1 MKTLFFCFYF
11 FMFIYLTEGILMKKS
26 HFLFLNQQMYTPK
39 NRRGNKLF
47 CYKKRVKASELRKL
61 STEELEKEIVKCRTD
76 IQIFQQQGFYDIHN
90 YNIQYEKNAK
100 RKLAQL
106 LTIYYERY
114 LDNNIRIKTWLFYF
128 LLFQIFL
135 IHRKKK
141 SVISIDNA
149 DTYNIYI
156 IYIYIIVCVKLIRLF
171 FSFFYYFQIFVKVL
185 ENKTSFWKFN

>member
-1 MKTLFFCFYF
+1 
-11 FMFIYLTEGILMKKS
+11 MKKS
-26 HFLFLNQQMYTPK
+26 HFLFLNQQMHTPK

-90 YNIQYEKNAK
+90 YNIKYEKNAR

-114 LDNNIRIKTWLFYF
+114 LDNNIRIKTWIFYF
-128 LLFQIFL
+128 LLFQNFL
-135 IHRKKK
+135 IYRKRN
-141 SVISIDNA
+141 SVISLDNK

-156 IYIYIIVCVKLIRLF
+156 YICMCKTYTLIFFIFLLF
-171 FSFFYYFQIFVKVL
+171 SNICRNLRKK
-185 ENKTSFWKFN
+185 NMFWKIHLMIHPLLVVHSPFHFFVIF